1 MKQPYTK
8 PTCSIINMA
17 SQRAFLVIKGSY
29 DVEDLIPSDEQ
40 TVGGDE

>member
-17 SQRAFLVIKGSY
+17 SHRAFLVTGSY